1 MDWIDVNIEQP
12 KNRQEVIIMDS
23 DGKCYECYYREVM
36 SDYVAEDHAFQF
48 KRKVDIIP
56 EFEDHLK
63 IITHWIPIHKN
74 S

>member
-23 DGKCYECYYREVM
+23 DGLCYECYYRKVM

-56 EFEDHLK
+56 EF
-63 IITHWIPIHKN
+63 
-74 S
+74 